1 MGYVIENPNGV
12 YSEQPDPI
20 PEEQFTFE
28 VKCVLCKVYIV
39 YIVYIT
45 GGVWVRRCVDSQ
57 APTWWDYHAS
67 LYSWVETNK
76 LFSLFKIFHSAINC
90 TEPPFQVR
98 NNDMG
103 MYNWTGVDGEDPRP
117 FATSIEY
124 FCPRE
129 GWGYPRSDKKYFNS
143 DIFQSIFEFMI
154 FSCRSSSRNSRPVSL
169 TISLSVRL
177 FNIIHDVIML

>member
-1 MGYVIENPNGV
+1 MYC
-12 YSEQPDPI
+12 
-20 PEEQFTFE
+20 
-28 VKCVLCKVYIV
+28 VKCTLCTLCTLQVECEYDAVWTPKPLH
-39 YIVYIT
+39 
-45 GGVWVRRCVDSQ
+45 GGTVMPRCIREWKQ
-57 APTWWDYHAS
+57 
-67 LYSWVETNK
+67 TNY
-76 LFSLFKIFHSAINC
+76 FSFFKIFHPAINC

-129 GWGYPRSDKKYFNS
+129 GWGYPRSDQKYFNPK
-143 DIFQSIFEFMI
+143 IFQYIFEFMI
-154 FSCRSSSRNSRPVSL
+154 SGEEAILEIVGRQ